1 MRPVKLIMSAFGSY
15 AGVETID
22 FTKMQHGL
30 FLITGDTGAGKTT
43 IFDAITYA
51 LYDRTSGGTRD
62 GNMMRSQYAADGT
75 DTFVEYVFSYRDREY
90 TVRRNP
96 EYMRMGKR
104 KKADGSPRLVKELT
118 KVSLIL
124 PDGSEYQGKKKE
136 VDHKIEE
143 IIGLDVDQFTQIAMI
158 AQGDFLKLL
167 HAESKERKRIF
178 SRIFQTKI
186 YWQVQEELKEQ
197 AKQLYIRLEDNIK
210 DCVREME
217 RVETV
222 PESEEASAWLEYLSM
237 KIAPADAVMDTLKE
251 ICLQGKAKETE
262 TEKQSA
268 VLQKLSEELNA
279 VIRSGEEVNRL
290 ILQKSQ
296 AEEKQQQL
304 EADKENMD
312 ELRRQTDDG
321 GRAEKVSVKEMQLE
335 RTKAEGERLV
345 GQIAETKAWLGEQS
359 QLAVSE
365 EAELKAAQE
374 DLQKS
379 EPFLQ
384 KQIIRLKD
392 ILPRYTR
399 IKDLEKEYVQSLKKM
414 ETVLEECR
422 QDSADYEEKY
432 RRFFEEQAGIL
443 ANRLEEGTPCPVCG
457 STRHPKKAELSG
469 KAPEQKDV
477 EKAKTKRD
485 KSEKDRSVM
494 QEKFQQAKSR
504 LESEKKLFEE
514 EALKIQGST
523 EISEEQVRDK
533 LGECEKDLSSKRS
546 NYQKKEKSFRELM
559 EELKRRG
566 GLLESQE
573 KQLEDLNMKQ
583 KEEEEYFYQ
592 ELKNQKFISFE
603 AYLQAK
609 TWIDGREEKKER
621 LKLYDTQTLE
631 VRTRLEMLRQ
641 QTEGK
646 EKTDLT
652 SEKEKLDEVQTAQK
666 EQRKELLKV
675 HSRNQKNK
683 EAKGKLKQYFEARKD
698 LTSQYE
704 MVNQLNRTANGM
716 LNGSVKLDFETYVQR
731 KYFKQIIHAAN
742 RRLSKMTSN
751 EFILQCREI
760 KDLSSQGQAGLDLD
774 VYHLVN
780 DSVRDVKTLSGGE
793 SFMAS
798 LSMALGLADIIQNT
812 AGAISLETMF
822 VDEGF
827 GSLDDAARERAI
839 QILQE
844 LAGEKGLVGIISH
857 VNELK
862 EQIEWKLAVTKT
874 EQGSHAEWVLQ

>member
-15 AGVETID
+15 AGVEEID

-51 LYDRTSGGTRD
+51 LYDRTSGGSRD
-62 GNMMRSQYAADGT
+62 GNMMRSQYANDGT
-75 DTFVEYVFSYRDREY
+75 DTFVEYVFSYRDKEY

-104 KKADGSPRLVKELT
+104 KKADGTPRLVKET
-118 KVSLIL
+118 AKVSLIL

-136 VDHKIEE
+136 IDHKIEE

-167 HAESKERKRIF
+167 HAESRERKRIF
-178 SRIFQTKI
+178 SKIFQTRI

-197 AKQLYIRLEDNIK
+197 AKQLYIRLQDNIK
-210 DCVREME
+210 DCIREME

-222 PESEEASAWLEYLSM
+222 PESGEASAWADYLTM
-237 KIAPADAVMDTLKE
+237 KLPPADGVMDTLKE
-251 ICLQGKAKETE
+251 ICRQGKTKEVE
-262 TEKQSA
+262 AEKLSYE
-268 VLQKLSEELNA
+268 LQKQSEELNA
-279 VIRSGEEVNRL
+279 SIRSGEEVNRL
-290 ILQKSQ
+290 FLLLAQ
-296 AEEKQQQL
+296 AEEKQHSL
-304 EADKENMD
+304 EAEKEKMG
-312 ELRRQTDDG
+312 EQRRQAEDG
-321 GRAEKVSVKEMQLE
+321 ARAEKVSVRETQLK
-335 RTKAEGERLV
+335 RTKAEGKRLV
-345 GQIAETKAWLGEQS
+345 QQIADTREWIEEQS
-359 QLAVSE
+359 KSAVSE
-365 EAELKAAQE
+365 ESVLKAAGE
-374 DLQKS
+374 ELQKS
-379 EPFLQ
+379 EPLLQ
-384 KQIIRLKD
+384 KQIIRLRD
-392 ILPRYTR
+392 ILPRYAQIR
-399 IKDLEKEYVQSLKKM
+399 KLEKEYIGNLKKM
-414 ETVLEECR
+414 EAVLEECR
-422 QDSADYEEKY
+422 LASEDYEEKY
-432 RRFFEEQAGIL
+432 RLFFEEQAGIL
-443 ANRLEEGTPCPVCG
+443 AKKLTAGEPCPVCG
-457 STRHPKKAELSG
+457 STEHPKKAGISG

-477 EKAKTKRD
+477 EKAKEKRD
-485 KSEKDRSVM
+485 KIEKERSLI

-514 EALKIQGST
+514 EAIEIQGST
-523 EISEEQVRDK
+523 ELSEEQVKEK
-533 LGECEKDLSSKRS
+533 LAGCETELSLIKS
-546 NYQKKEKSFRELM
+546 NYQKQEKKFRELM

-566 GLLESQE
+566 GLLESRE
-573 KQLEDLNMKQ
+573 KQLEELNMKQ

-592 ELKNQKFISFE
+592 ELKNQKFDSYESYQQARAWMEGRDAKE
-603 AYLQAK
+603 AL
-609 TWIDGREEKKER
+609 
-621 LKLYDTQTLE
+621 LKQYDAQTVE

-646 EKTDLT
+646 EKTDLS
-652 SEKEKLDEVQTAQK
+652 SEKEKLEEVQAAQK
-666 EQRKELLKV
+666 VQRKNVLSL
-675 HSRNQKNK
+675 HSLNQKNRQ
-683 EAKGKLKQYFEARKD
+683 AKTKLNQYFEARGT
-698 LTSQYE
+698 LTSRYE
-704 MVNQLNRTANGM
+704 MVNHLNRTANGM

-798 LSMALGLADIIQNT
+798 LSMALGLADIVQNT

-827 GSLDDAARERAI
+827 GSLDDSARERAI

-862 EQIEWKLAVTKT
+862 EQIDWKLAVTKT